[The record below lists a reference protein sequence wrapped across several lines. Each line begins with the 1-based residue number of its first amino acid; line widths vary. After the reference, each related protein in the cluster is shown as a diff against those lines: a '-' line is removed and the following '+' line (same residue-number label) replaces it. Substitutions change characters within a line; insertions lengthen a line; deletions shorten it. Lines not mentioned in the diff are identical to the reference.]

1 MSILII
7 LFGSDKYNASVVVG
21 YTSGGKLVFY
31 DMIDLNP
38 ANFIIKN
45 RNKISA
51 EEHGKF
57 ENQSDNQNPMRL
69 STDEDSISQNDNAV
83 NTYSM
88 QDADK
93 NSQNTDASRNM
104 IEVEED
110 SSKENFGTYD
120 SVKAK
125 EIDKRD
131 RRIKE
136 LETQLENAHMQ
147 LLYNEGKGIDTD
159 ATLKI
164 SEEIIKNYSSDISK
178 VKLHRDITAFF
189 RSGLF

>member
-1 MSILII
+1 AYYIS
-7 LFGSDKYNASVVVG
+7 
-21 YTSGGKLVFY
+21 
-31 DMIDLNP
+31 
-38 ANFIIKN
+38 IKN
-45 RNKISA
+45 QYK
-51 EEHGKF
+51 G
-57 ENQSDNQNPMRL
+57 
-69 STDEDSISQNDNAV
+69 
-83 NTYSM
+83 NTYTLAKRLGSFRKAYDYLVGKGYDGIIVDELGEGYNEYIVFKPE
-88 QDADK
+88 QIKSA
-93 NSQNTDASRNM
+93 TDNIGTFDGNNPDIRYM
-104 IEVEED
+104 IEVDED

-178 VKLHRDITAFF
+178 VKLHRDITAFL